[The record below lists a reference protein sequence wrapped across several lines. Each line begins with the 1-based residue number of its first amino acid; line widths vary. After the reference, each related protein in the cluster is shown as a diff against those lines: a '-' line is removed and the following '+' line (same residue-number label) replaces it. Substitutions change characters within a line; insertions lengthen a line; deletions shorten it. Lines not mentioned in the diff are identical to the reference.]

1 MFLRHD
7 ASMQI
12 NQSIIFV
19 ESQSVFF
26 SVKFMT
32 TYEKK

>member
-1 MFLRHD
+1 MIMFLRHD
-7 ASMQI
+7 ASIQI

-26 SVKFMT
+26 SVKIHDHL
-32 TYEKK
+32 